1 MFLFLVQSENITCNE
16 VFHVSRGFTINI
28 YKSVTLLFDIPMYS
42 YNGCK
47 RRFEGFFFSSL
58 YSYNKD
64 KSDLKFGSSHVGEQ
78 TILLNY
84 KSLQFTYISGK
95 TFHK

>member
-1 MFLFLVQSENITCNE
+1 MKFFT
-16 VFHVSRGFTINI
+16 HRGDLQLTYI
-28 YKSVTLLFDIPMYS
+28 KALLFYLIFRCIVIMGAREDL
-42 YNGCK
+42 K
-47 RRFEGFFFSSL
+47 VFFFSSL

-64 KSDLKFGSSHVGEQ
+64 KSDLKFGSSHIGEQ